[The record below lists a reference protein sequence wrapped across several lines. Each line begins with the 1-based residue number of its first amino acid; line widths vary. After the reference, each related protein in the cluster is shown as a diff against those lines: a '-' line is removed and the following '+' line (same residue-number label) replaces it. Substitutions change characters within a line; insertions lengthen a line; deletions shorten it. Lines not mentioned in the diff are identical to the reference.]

1 MPQMSGPELAKCLT
15 QVRQNTDV
23 LYMSGYADDKLN
35 AIASS
40 DGELTWM
47 QKPFYIDDLVRKIQ
61 EILQRKDG
69 PSPAVAT

>member
-1 MPQMSGPELAKCLT
+1 
-15 QVRQNTDV
+15 
-23 LYMSGYADDKLN
+23 MSGYTDDKLN
-35 AIASS
+35 AIANS